1 MIETFILLLASIIS
15 LIFLQKRAGLL
26 LFLASSCFAY
36 FYNIIDFV
44 GIASLVIFS
53 ALLYFFHLLNCEKN
67 IFVKNK
73 NLRLIKF
80 LLFFLIIIFSTL
92 LIAHKIPGFYNYKML
107 SDVKLSQ
114 GARDFSLWYNFDKGA
129 LSFIFLFYYINQ
141 FREKINI
148 KNSAKILTLSY
159 LIATPIL
166 MICAI
171 KMNYVIFDI
180 NKFANIELI
189 IFILI
194 KMIFFTVIVE
204 EIIYRFFA
212 MNYFQD
218 VFLATKYSKILSC
231 IVASLIFSLIHYYG
245 GIIFMILSFIAG
257 LFFGGIY
264 LKTRNIQSAIILHFL
279 INFTHLLFFSYP
291 SL

>member
-1 MIETFILLLASIIS
+1 MIETFTLLLASIIS
-15 LIFLQKRAGLL
+15 LIFLQKRAGLI
-26 LFLASSCFAY
+26 LFFASSCFAY
-36 FYNIIDFV
+36 FFNIIDFV
-44 GIASLVIFS
+44 GVTSLVIFS
-53 ALLYFFHLLNCEKN
+53 ALLYFFHFLNCEKN

-80 LLFFLIIIFSTL
+80 LLFFSIVIFSTL

-166 MICAI
+166 MISAI

-180 NKFANIELI
+180 NKFTNIELI

-218 VFLATKYSKILSC
+218 VFLTTKYNTILSC

-279 INFTHLLFFSYP
+279 INLAHLLFFSYH

>member
-1 MIETFILLLASIIS
+1 MIETFTLLIASIIS

-67 IFVKNK
+67 IFVENK

>member
-1 MIETFILLLASIIS
+1 MIETFTLLLASIIS

-26 LFLASSCFAY
+26 LFLVSSCFAY

-67 IFVKNK
+67 NFVENK

-92 LIAHKIPGFYNYKML
+92 LIAHKIPGFHNYKML

-218 VFLATKYSKILSC
+218 VFLATKYNKILSC

-279 INFTHLLFFSYP
+279 TNFTHLLFFSYP